1 MAGHGGWAEAGGK
14 RPVDVR
20 LVGVAGVVWALA
32 FGLVRIGWGWEAYW
46 VAAGCC
52 VGGLA
57 GWARGW
63 RAVAAA
69 LAVGAACAVGVGV
82 RVEAVEGG
90 VVRKAAER
98 KETADVEVVVT
109 AGVRRT
115 GKGVLVVEGRAEW
128 VGLHGGVPVRTPVVV
143 MAMEWEEGAG
153 GWEKARM
160 GERVRGRGRFAV
172 PDGGGLVGALVLARG
187 RAEVIG
193 EAGAW
198 QRWAE
203 GVRAGLRK
211 AVDDMAPEPRGV
223 VPGMVLGDVSG
234 LPQRTHEEFRA
245 AGLVHCL
252 VVSGANFSIL
262 TAAVLWAVRWAGL
275 GLRRAAVAAGIAAAA
290 FFAVVGGEPS
300 VLRASVMGAIGLFA
314 VFTGRERQGV
324 PALAGAVVVLILL
337 DPGLAG
343 SYGFVLSV
351 TATAGLLLLAP
362 RWRDALHAWG
372 LSRRLSEA
380 VAVPLAAQAA
390 VGPVLAALSGQVGLT
405 AVPANVLAAPGIGL
419 TTVCGFAAAVLAQ
432 VSADAARW
440 AAVPAGWA
448 ASWVIAVAE
457 AFAALPYLVLPW
469 PGGLWGAVCLAVCTV
484 GVVAAARVRWV
495 RRFAAAAVAGA
506 AVTFAAV
513 RITAPAWPPDGWR
526 FVACDVGQGDALVLA
541 EGPGRAVVVDA
552 GPDPV
557 LVDGCLRRLG
567 VRRVSLVVLTHPHAD
582 HVAGLSGVLRAR
594 PGAVVAHSPLS
605 GLGPERRAVAAARA
619 APALLPAVPG
629 RRWAYGALTLDVL
642 GPRPGPPLPSDD
654 GTLVNNASVV
664 LLARWPGLSVLL
676 AGDLEEDAQ
685 NALRG
690 LIPEIDV
697 LKVPH
702 HGSPRQ
708 EAAFLTEGRP
718 RIAVIS
724 VGRDN
729 PYGHPSTRTLKLL
742 EPARVYRTDLQGDIA
757 VSTSGSRLQVHTRPH
772 GP

>member
-1 MAGHGGWAEAGGK
+1 MA
-14 RPVDVR
+14 
-20 LVGVAGVVWALA
+20 LV
-32 FGLVRIGWGWEAYW
+32 
-46 VAAGCC
+46 
-52 VGGLA
+52 
-57 GWARGW
+57 
-63 RAVAAA
+63 
-69 LAVGAACAVGVGV
+69 VGAACAVGVGI
-82 RVEAVEGG
+82 RVEAVESGA
-90 VVRKAAER
+90 VREVAER
-98 KETADVEVVVT
+98 RGTAEVEVVVT

-115 GKGVLVVEGRAEW
+115 AKGVVVVEGRAEW
-128 VGLHGGVPVRTPVVV
+128 VGVRGGVRVRTPVVV
-143 MAMEWEEGAG
+143 MAMEWEGSAG
-153 GWEKARM
+153 GWEKARV
-160 GERVRGRGRFAV
+160 GERVRGGGRFAV

-187 RAEVIG
+187 PAEVVG

-203 GVRAGLRK
+203 GVRAGLRG
-211 AVDDMAPEPRGV
+211 AVDGMAAAPRGV

-234 LPQRTHEEFRA
+234 VPQRIHEEFRA

-262 TAAVLWAVRWAGL
+262 TAVVLWAGRWAGL
-275 GLRRAAVAAGIAAAA
+275 GVRRAVVAAGVAAAG
-290 FFAVVGGEPS
+290 FFAVVGAEPS

-324 PALAGAVVVLILL
+324 PSLAGAVILLILL

-343 SYGFVLSV
+343 SYGFTLSV

-372 LSRRLSEA
+372 LSRGLSEA

-390 VGPVLAALSGQVGLT
+390 VGPVLAALSGQVGLA
-405 AVPANVLAAPGIGL
+405 AVPANVLAAPGIGV

-432 VSADAARW
+432 FSADAARW
-440 AAVPAGWA
+440 TAWPAGWA
-448 ASWVIAVAE
+448 ASWVIAVAD

-469 PGGLWGAVCLAVCTV
+469 PGGLAGAALLAACTV
-484 GVVAAARVRWV
+484 
-495 RRFAAAAVAGA
+495 AAVAAVRVRRVRRLAVAAGA
-506 AVTFAAV
+506 GALVAVAAV

-541 EGPGRAVVVDA
+541 EAPGRAVVVDA

-567 VRRVSLVVLTHPHAD
+567 VRKVSLVVITHPHAD
-582 HVAGLSGVLRAR
+582 HLAGLSGVLRGR
-594 PGAVVAHSPLS
+594 PGAVLAHSPLS

-619 APALLPAVPG
+619 SPALLAAVQG
-629 RRWAYGALTLDVL
+629 RRWTHGELTLDVL
-642 GPRPGPPLPSDD
+642 APRPGPPPPSGD

-690 LIPEIDV
+690 LVPRVDV

-708 EAAFLTEGRP
+708 EPAFLTEGRP
-718 RIAVIS
+718 RVAVIS

-729 PYGHPSTRTLKLL
+729 PYGHPAARTLQLL
-742 EPARVYRTDLQGDIA
+742 RPARIYRTDLHGDIA
-757 VSTSGSRLQVHTRPH
+757 ISVSNSHLHVHTRP
-772 GP
+772 